1 MNYQGV
7 KAITVRRKKLLRY
20 DIFLTKQNIISLTL
34 ELARLQVAVSKKL
47 LKMLIFAIL
56 LLFERAFL
64 SWCFVSSSI
73 TSNPNL
79 KNICYVYNTYF
90 HLDFIKECWIKA
102 FLTTLRLEFLS
113 VFLSPYFSTSL
124 WTCPT

>member
-7 KAITVRRKKLLRY
+7 KTITVRRKKLLRY

-64 SWCFVSSSI
+64 S
-73 TSNPNL
+73 
-79 KNICYVYNTYF
+79 
-90 HLDFIKECWIKA
+90 
-102 FLTTLRLEFLS
+102 
-113 VFLSPYFSTSL
+113 
-124 WTCPT
+124 

>member
-64 SWCFVSSSI
+64 S
-73 TSNPNL
+73 
-79 KNICYVYNTYF
+79 
-90 HLDFIKECWIKA
+90 
-102 FLTTLRLEFLS
+102 
-113 VFLSPYFSTSL
+113 
-124 WTCPT
+124 